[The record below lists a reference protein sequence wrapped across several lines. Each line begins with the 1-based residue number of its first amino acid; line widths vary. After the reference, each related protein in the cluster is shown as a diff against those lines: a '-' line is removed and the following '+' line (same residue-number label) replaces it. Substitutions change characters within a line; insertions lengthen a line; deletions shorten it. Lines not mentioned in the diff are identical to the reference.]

1 MNQDRPILTP
11 QMVISLRGI
20 NPEECHF
27 DVAVLCFRGRE
38 GSDLLSSAFEVER
51 REGFY
56 LYGSEPYVSR
66 LRNAS
71 VGRQSS
77 GLDADG
83 STELA
88 EAFRPLRAS
97 NRDLLCAGRRGEK
110 QLVILPTV
118 IWGGPVTAILL
129 EELAVLGVKTAIGFG
144 AAGSLVS
151 PDHIGGLLIAKAAL
165 CRDGAS
171 REYTD
176 AELAYPDPELLRLA
190 VELSEAEGTSPILG
204 TVHTTDAL
212 YRETPAKLRQ
222 WRGWG
227 AEFVNLETGPFY
239 AVASSLEMRAVYL
252 GLVTDYVAEDREWQH
267 GYWSRENPTDP
278 LIVRVIRGLVEHE
291 RGGP

>member
-11 QMVISLRGI
+11 HAVLSLREI
-20 NPEECHF
+20 NPQESHF

-38 GSDLLSSAFEVER
+38 GSELLSKAFEVER

-56 LYGSEPYVSR
+56 LYGSEPYVS
-66 LRNAS
+66 
-71 VGRQSS
+71 GGGQ
-77 GLDADG
+77 
-83 STELA
+83 
-88 EAFRPLRAS
+88 
-97 NRDLLCAGRRGEK
+97 K

-129 EELAVLGVKTAIGFG
+129 EELAALGVKTAIGFG
-144 AAGSLVS
+144 AAGSLIS
-151 PDHIGGLLIAKAAL
+151 PNHIGGLLIAQAAL

-176 AELAYPDPELLRLA
+176 AEVAYPHPELLQLA
-190 VELSEAEGTSPILG
+190 VELSEAEGVSPILG

-222 WRGWG
+222 WREWG
-227 AEFVNLETGPFY
+227 AEFVNLEAGSFY
-239 AVASSLEMRAVYL
+239 AVASFLGMRVVYL
-252 GLVTDYVAEDREWQH
+252 GLVTDYVAEDGEWQH
-267 GYWSRENPTDP
+267 GYWNRENPTDP

-291 RGGP
+291 EETGKREGKSHESLQYAGSPPPAL

>member
-1 MNQDRPILTP
+1 MNQGTPILTP
-11 QMVISLRGI
+11 QMVLSLRGV
-20 NPEECHF
+20 NPEKCRF
-27 DVAVLCFRGRE
+27 DVAVLAFRGRE
-38 GSDLLSSAFEVER
+38 GSDLLSNAFEVER

-56 LYGSEPYVSR
+56 LYGSEPYV
-66 LRNAS
+66 
-71 VGRQSS
+71 GRV
-77 GLDADG
+77 A
-83 STELA
+83 
-88 EAFRPLRAS
+88 
-97 NRDLLCAGRRGEK
+97 EK

-118 IWGGPVTAILL
+118 ICGGPVTAILL

-176 AELAYPDPELLRLA
+176 AELAYPDLELLRLA
-190 VELSEAEGTSPILG
+190 VELSEAEGTHPILG

-212 YRETPAKLRQ
+212 YRETPAKLRR
-222 WRGWG
+222 WRNWG

-239 AVASSLEMRAVYL
+239 AVASFLGMRVVYL

-278 LIVRVIRGLVEHE
+278 VIVRVIRGLVEHE
-291 RGGP
+291 EETGEREGKAHESLQYGGSPPPAL